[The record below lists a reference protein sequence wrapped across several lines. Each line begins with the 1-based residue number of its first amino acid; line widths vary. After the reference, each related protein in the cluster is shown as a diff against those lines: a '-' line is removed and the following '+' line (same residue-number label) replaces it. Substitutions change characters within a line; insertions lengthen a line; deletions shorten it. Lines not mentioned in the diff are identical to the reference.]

1 MIRLRHLAV
10 RALLCAGASLASPSA
25 RAQLVAPDSGVHVR
39 IVRVEAH
46 APQEGSF
53 VGASTDSVRI
63 SPAYGLGVI
72 SLPIRS
78 IQSIDAST
86 GTHVNAGRVLKGAAA
101 GAGIALVATAAVTGL
116 ACASDHGGDGP
127 GCGIV
132 PYVLGGPLTLVGV
145 LVGAWIG
152 ADKRVDDWH
161 RIYDRGLT
169 TGLYLGPAPRGR
181 LAIGMTIA
189 FDVPDPSP

>member
-1 MIRLRHLAV
+1 MI
-10 RALLCAGASLASPSA
+10 LLAGAALMARSA

-39 IVRVEAH
+39 IIRIEGHTA
-46 APQEGSF
+46 QEGSF
-53 VGASTDSVRI
+53 VNASGDSVRI
-63 SPAYGLGVI
+63 NPAYGLGVV
-72 SLPIRS
+72 SLPIGS
-78 IQSIDAST
+78 IRSIDAST

-101 GAGIALVATAAVTGL
+101 GMGIGLLATVAITGL
-116 ACASDHGGDGP
+116 ACAGDHGGEGP

-132 PYVLGGPLTLVGV
+132 PYAVGGPLTLAGV

-161 RIYDRGLT
+161 RIYDREAT
-169 TGLYLGPAPRGR
+169 TGLYFGPAPRGR

-189 FDVPDPSP
+189 FEVPDPSP